1 MASADSVPYIALGD
15 SATQG
20 MQSLGVSWLSQHRS
34 YPRLIADFLGA
45 EPFTQPVL
53 KGWIP
58 GQTPVPPDVTDNSA
72 WFGSPPN
79 AELLLRQALSR
90 MSTRQR
96 QALQYPFSTKSPSHW
111 SELHAEYIAIS
122 GVIREVVGDY
132 VRAVQTLHTDDFVYE
147 SPAPNSY
154 YQNLG
159 MFTFTVNDVLET
171 SYNTACTALK
181 KTPSGEM
188 AGDVRQA
195 FSWIT
200 SWHNYPSLLEA
211 MVTGIL
217 TALEGDLMP
226 RLIAE
231 GVGLVLG
238 RTQPQTALQVA
249 RIQQPQ
255 IVTLFIGPSD
265 LDKVLG
271 NARLYDDSGNPQFT
285 SPDLFQQRLAKLVEE
300 ILAFASEPSLFLAT
314 VPDFTATPNMTRS
327 RLGHWKSI
335 VPSADYLTD
344 AEILTLEQ
352 TIYSY
357 NQAISAIAAKHA
369 GRVWLVDL
377 YGLHERLIRETR
389 HESEA
394 VRRGLG
400 HAVRYGVLDL
410 DKAQSVLGV
419 AQAGNADLIQAL
431 YAYPLQNP
439 NQSWDQAQSAGNT
452 ATPEW
457 AAEQEP
463 SQPDLNNFIVAL
475 RPVTEGDSPRI
486 YRITGDYLGADP
498 DAPNRI
504 VQGGAIGLDSLHL
517 TNTAN
522 AFVARAFIASI
533 YQADQQTG
541 GKVLKG
547 LAGQHKQAQDFDRVV
562 LEVAQEDTLL
572 NDPPLLTEP
581 VFDLLGA
588 LSSIFGEHHF
598 RDSQSST

>member
-1 MASADSVPYIALGD
+1 MASANSVPYIALGD

-20 MQSLGVSWLSQHRS
+20 MQSLGVCWLSQHRS

-45 EPFTQPVL
+45 KPFTQPVL

-58 GQTPVPPDVTDNSA
+58 GQTPVPADVRDTGA

-96 QALQYPFSTKSPSHW
+96 QALQYPFTAKSPSHW
-111 SELHAEYIAIS
+111 SELHAEYVAIS
-122 GVIREVVGDY
+122 EVIREVVGDY
-132 VRAVQTLHTDDFVYE
+132 LRAVQTLHPDDFVYE
-147 SPAPNSY
+147 APAPNSY

-159 MFTFTVNDVLET
+159 MFTFTVKDVLET
-171 SYNTACTALK
+171 NYDTAYTALK
-181 KTPSGEM
+181 KTPTGEM
-188 AGDVRQA
+188 AGDVRRA

-200 SWHNYPSLLEA
+200 SWHDYPSLLEA

-238 RTQPQTALQVA
+238 RTRPQTALQVA
-249 RIQQPQ
+249 RVQQPQ

-271 NARLYDDSGNPQFT
+271 NARLYDDAGNPQFT
-285 SPDLFQQRLAKLVEE
+285 SPDLFQNRLARLVEE
-300 ILAFASEPSLFLAT
+300 ILAFASEPALFLAT
-314 VPDFTATPNMTRS
+314 VPDFTATPNITRS

-357 NQAISAIAAKHA
+357 NQAISDIAAKHA

-389 HESEA
+389 HDSEA

-400 HAVRYGVLDL
+400 HAVRYGALDL

-439 NQSWDQAQSAGNT
+439 NQSWDQAQAAGNT
-452 ATPEW
+452 ATPGW
-457 AAEQEP
+457 AADQEP

-475 RPVTEGDSPRI
+475 RPVTQGDSPRI

-498 DAPNRI
+498 DVPNRI

-522 AFVARAFIASI
+522 AFIARAFIASI
-533 YQADQQTG
+533 YQADQQAG

-572 NDPPLLTEP
+572 NNPPLLTEP
-581 VFDLLGA
+581 VLDLLGA
-588 LSSIFGEHHF
+588 LSSIFGEHHY
-598 RDSQSST
+598 RDSQSGT

>member
-1 MASADSVPYIALGD
+1 VATADSVPYIALGD

-20 MQSLGVSWLSQHRS
+20 MQSLGVCWLSQHRS
-34 YPRLIADFLGA
+34 YPKLIADFLEA

-58 GQTPVPPDVTDNSA
+58 GLTPVPDDVRDKTA

-96 QALQYPFSTKSPSHW
+96 QALQYPFTANSPSHW
-111 SELHAEYIAIS
+111 SELHSEYIAIS

-132 VRAVQTLHTDDFVYE
+132 LRAVQTLHPDDFVYE
-147 SPAPNSY
+147 SPALNSY

-159 MFTFTVNDVLET
+159 MFTFTVNDLLET
-171 SYNTACTALK
+171 NYNTALSTLK

-188 AGDVRQA
+188 AGDVRRA
-195 FSWIT
+195 FNWIT

-211 MVTGIL
+211 MASGIL

-238 RTQPQTALQVA
+238 RTQPKTALQVA
-249 RIQQPQ
+249 RVQQPQ
-255 IVTLFIGPSD
+255 FVTLFIGPSD
-265 LDKVLG
+265 LDNVLG
-271 NARLYDDSGNPQFT
+271 NARLYDDSNHPQFT
-285 SPDLFQQRLAKLVEE
+285 SPDLFQQRLSKLVEG
-300 ILAFASEPSLFLAT
+300 ILDFASEPSLFLAT

-335 VPSADYLTD
+335 IPSAEYLTD
-344 AEILTLEQ
+344 KEMLTLEQ

-357 NQAISAIAAKHA
+357 NQAISGIAAKHA

-377 YGLHERLIRETR
+377 YGLYEQLIRETR
-389 HESEA
+389 HQSEA

-400 HAVRYGVLDL
+400 HAVRHGVLDL
-410 DKAQSVLGV
+410 DKAESVLGV

-431 YAYPLQNP
+431 YAYPRQNP
-439 NQSWDQAQSAGNT
+439 SQALDQN
-452 ATPEW
+452 W

-463 SQPDLNNFIVAL
+463 SQPDLDNFIVAL
-475 RPVTEGDSPRI
+475 RPVIQGNSPRI
-486 YRITGDYLGADP
+486 YRITGDYLAADP
-498 DAPNRI
+498 DIPSRI

-522 AFVARAFIASI
+522 ALVARAFIASI

-541 GKVLKG
+541 GQVLKG
-547 LAGQHKQAQDFDRVV
+547 LAGQFKQAKDFDRVV

-581 VFDLLGA
+581 VLGLLGA

-598 RDSQSST
+598 RDPQAGS

>member
-58 GQTPVPPDVTDNSA
+58 GQTPVPADVTDNSA

-79 AELLLRQALSR
+79 AELLLREALSR

-96 QALQYPFSTKSPSHW
+96 QALQYPFITKSPSHW
-111 SELHAEYIAIS
+111 SELHSEYIAVS

-132 VRAVQTLHTDDFVYE
+132 VRAVQTLQPDDFVYE

-171 SYNTACTALK
+171 NYNTACIALK
-181 KTPSGEM
+181 KTLTGEM
-188 AGDVRQA
+188 AGDVRRA

-200 SWHNYPSLLEA
+200 SWHNYPGLLEA

-265 LDKVLG
+265 LDRVLG

-285 SPDLFQQRLAKLVEE
+285 SPDLFQQRLARLVEE
-300 ILAFASEPSLFLAT
+300 ILAFASKPSLFLAT

-357 NQAISAIAAKHA
+357 NQAISDIAAKHS

-439 NQSWDQAQSAGNT
+439 NQSWDQAQSTENT
-452 ATPEW
+452 ATPKW

-475 RPVTEGDSPRI
+475 RPVAEGDSPRI

-522 AFVARAFIASI
+522 AFIARAFIASI
-533 YQADQQTG
+533 YQADQRTG

-581 VFDLLGA
+581 VLDLLGA

-598 RDSQSST
+598 RGSQSGT